1 MQEESTCFPGHA
13 TRGLFLV
20 GMGVSEAQQSDGVM
34 CVCAHSVGQQMV
46 AVLST
51 NCLKVSGLYYP
62 SP

>member
-1 MQEESTCFPGHA
+1 M
-13 TRGLFLV
+13 